1 MVGFR
6 LGSALRPSRQSP
18 APVSARLADVNA
30 PLDHA
35 RLAEPVEPSSN
46 PQPALASLVRWAN
59 LAVWSLVALAA
70 TLLGIILIP
79 LHLPGG
85 FLIPIA
91 PVIALAANFFVPKM
105 LLAGTGWAAARFIP
119 AVLWIA
125 LALIGST
132 PTGDGDLLISG
143 DSHSSVVAL
152 AYLGLGA
159 LGAVLGIIFAVA
171 KPLSLGSSRR
181 TED

>member
-1 MVGFR
+1 MNAALDDARAATEPPESLSDTAGA
-6 LGSALRPSRQSP
+6 LGAF
-18 APVSARLADVNA
+18 
-30 PLDHA
+30 
-35 RLAEPVEPSSN
+35 
-46 PQPALASLVRWAN
+46 VRWAN
-59 LAVWSLVALAA
+59 LIVWGLVALAA
-70 TLLGIILIP
+70 TVLGIILIP

-91 PVIALAANFFVPKM
+91 PAIALAANFFIPKM